1 MSSSRQLVV
10 PLVLTGACALLSMTS
25 TGAVTSSSDDAA
37 AVERLQ
43 LKTNAIELSVTPAFG
58 GRVLSFNLRGQANV
72 LKLGAAVE
80 QQPAPEVSATAG
92 DIAYFGH
99 DVWVGPQSQWW
110 LHQQLIASVRRRL
123 RCGRRIRICRWRRRA
138 SACVGMTCWNLKAC
152 PAR

>member
-10 PLVLTGACALLSMTS
+10 PLVLTSAFALLSMTS
-25 TGAVTSSSDDAA
+25 TGAVTPSSDDAA

-58 GRVLSFNLRGQANV
+58 GRVLSFNLRGQPNV

-110 LHQQLIASVRRRL
+110 LHQQLNRERQAAAAVWPPDPYLSLAQTRVSVRRHDVVEFE
-123 RCGRRIRICRWRRRA
+123 G
-138 SACVGMTCWNLKAC
+138 C